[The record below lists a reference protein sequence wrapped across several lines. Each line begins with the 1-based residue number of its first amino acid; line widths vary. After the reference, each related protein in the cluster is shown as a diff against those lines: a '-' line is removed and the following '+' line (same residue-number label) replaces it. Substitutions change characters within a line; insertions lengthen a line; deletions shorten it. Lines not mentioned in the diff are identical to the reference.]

1 MSTMYSG
8 SVAISCECVHNGFS
22 IFYQTIC
29 SIHFV
34 IIRKFRGRGAPYQ
47 NTYKLLKINGFE
59 ASAPC
64 KGRTSRIG
72 ATPPR
77 HKRADCRKMACIG
90 GTMST
95 WELCTHVMRLIYAR
109 FVEGRCPYFDIL
121 PLQGAI
127 LLNPNH
133 GGKPRV
139 SQPFGLL
146 YPGLRYPCPYRAPR
160 SQNH

>member
-22 IFYQTIC
+22 IFYQTNC

-72 ATPPR
+72 QRPLDTNGRIVGKWHALVER
-77 HKRADCRKMACIG
+77 WAHG
-90 GTMST
+90 N
-95 WELCTHVMRLIYAR
+95 YA
-109 FVEGRCPYFDIL
+109 PM
-121 PLQGAI
+121 
-127 LLNPNH
+127 
-133 GGKPRV
+133 
-139 SQPFGLL
+139 
-146 YPGLRYPCPYRAPR
+146 
-160 SQNH
+160 

>member
-90 GTMST
+90 GTMGT
-95 WELCTHVMRLIYAR
+95 WELCTHVMRPIYVR
-109 FVEGRCPYFDIL
+109 FVEGCCPYFDIL
-121 PLQGAI
+121 PLQTAAVSKSLKYSVFCCVSI
-127 LLNPNH
+127 RM
-133 GGKPRV
+133 PR
-139 SQPFGLL
+139 PH
-146 YPGLRYPCPYRAPR
+146 PHLRKHIP
-160 SQNH
+160 

>member
-47 NTYKLLKINGFE
+47 NTYKLLKINGIS
-59 ASAPC
+59 AQGKVNGVNDTLGPPHDSGLKGIAPC

-72 ATPPR
+72 QRPLDTNGRIVGKWHALVER
-77 HKRADCRKMACIG
+77 WAHG
-90 GTMST
+90 N
-95 WELCTHVMRLIYAR
+95 YA
-109 FVEGRCPYFDIL
+109 PM
-121 PLQGAI
+121 
-127 LLNPNH
+127 
-133 GGKPRV
+133 
-139 SQPFGLL
+139 
-146 YPGLRYPCPYRAPR
+146 
-160 SQNH
+160 

>member
-34 IIRKFRGRGAPYQ
+34 IIRKFRGRGSPYQ

-64 KGRTSRIG
+64 KGNVSANRMQSDESLLSRAMLRCNLTSLE
-72 ATPPR
+72 A
-77 HKRADCRKMACIG
+77 M
-90 GTMST
+90 
-95 WELCTHVMRLIYAR
+95 
-109 FVEGRCPYFDIL
+109 
-121 PLQGAI
+121 
-127 LLNPNH
+127 
-133 GGKPRV
+133 V
-139 SQPFGLL
+139 SQP
-146 YPGLRYPCPYRAPR
+146 RVK
-160 SQNH
+160 